1 MTISSADG
9 PLGGT
14 WVPLS
19 VADKAMCPFD
29 AKLPPR
35 LREVFLVTDL
45 EKMIH
50 SAREAKRL
58 SGDGD
63 SLGVNASSFCH
74 ASDEVDTL
82 GTDASIR
89 VEDLFEGDH
98 HGGHTHR
105 QSSSSSSSS
114 VHELW
119 WEAQGSSSAAY
130 FSLSAVRAQAGTPVE
145 SLNEQE
151 ERIFYS
157 LVDVV
162 GPQQQQQQWESPS
175 VSTARPTPPP
185 KLYLSDLCSP
195 LSTPPSSPVLPSHG
209 GDKENANVS
218 KRPRKK
224 RDKKTEKAPLR
235 RSTRMSTRQSAAGP
249 TTRRRPRK
257 DG

>member
-1 MTISSADG
+1 
-9 PLGGT
+9 
-14 WVPLS
+14 
-19 VADKAMCPFD
+19 
-29 AKLPPR
+29 
-35 LREVFLVTDL
+35 VTDI
-45 EKMIH
+45 EKMIY

-63 SLGVNASSFCH
+63 SLGVNASSFYH
-74 ASDEVDTL
+74 ASDDVDTL

-98 HGGHTHR
+98 HGGHTHQ

-114 VHELW
+114 VHDLW
-119 WEAQGSSSAAY
+119 WDTQGSSSAAY

-162 GPQQQQQQWESPS
+162 GPQQQQQWESPS
-175 VSTARPTPPP
+175 VPTTRPTPPP

-195 LSTPPSSPVLPSHG
+195 LSTPPSSPVLPPSRDGSHQ
-209 GDKENANVS
+209 DKENANVS
-218 KRPRKK
+218 KRPRRK
-224 RDKKTEKAPLR
+224 RDKTEKAPLR

-249 TTRRRPRK
+249 TTRRRSRK
-257 DG
+257 NG